1 MSQSS
6 VEKAACTKC
15 DTFAAGQTI
24 VGGFLCEECI
34 RIFIIQH
41 QLWGLHAYDRNKV
54 IAQEGLR
61 H

>member
-6 VEKAACTKC
+6 VEKAECTKC
-15 DTFAAGQTI
+15 DTFATGQTI